1 MNWKILLSLF
11 IIIAITGLLIFSE
24 KGRTVRARYLDPYL
38 KKVGSYFEG
47 ITGIFKKHQV
57 VNRTLDVT
65 ITASP
70 DILNGMN
77 FDLEGNSF
85 DGELK
90 YETVSVSGQN
100 INVKGSDKIKFNVN
114 SMTGSISID
123 ASGKMIISGQA
134 KSVEFD
140 SIIINSKS
148 EKEMIDFSL
157 IGTRTSFSL
166 SNIEIERLIFPETSG
181 LLRISDWPP
190 MQMENDNLDITNFKG
205 DIEQEGNSITV
216 SGKVERISLNGI
228 DLSLKT

>member
-11 IIIAITGLLIFSE
+11 IVIAITGLLIFSD
-24 KGRTVRARYLDPYL
+24 KGRSFREKYLDKYL
-38 KKVGSYFEG
+38 KTVGSYFKG
-47 ITGIFKKHQV
+47 ITDIFKKNQA

-65 ITASP
+65 ITGSSN
-70 DILNGMN
+70 ILHEKK

-114 SMTGSISID
+114 AMTGSISID
-123 ASGKMIISGQA
+123 TSGKMMISGQA

-140 SIIINSKS
+140 SIVIASKT

-157 IGTRTSFSL
+157 IGTPTTFSL
-166 SNIEIERLIFPETSG
+166 SNIEIDRLVFSGISG
-181 LLRISDWPP
+181 LLKLSDWSPLAL
-190 MQMENDNLDITNFKG
+190 ENDNLDISYFKG
-205 DIEQEGNSITV
+205 YIEQVDGSITV
-216 SGKVERISLNGI
+216 SGRVGKISLNGV